1 MKQRLLRHNF
11 CPWIHEQ
18 TFIRWLHFIADVVI
32 WPEIDKSNIS
42 MREVNITSILQGCYQ
57 KNNFFKGW
65 SWFKFNN
72 LELALGKN
80 LWRKGLKIKVRKFW
94 RQIPMFVAVKVE
106 NRVKGMKL
114 KDWFNSKTIFCLPR
128 LITLGVSYSMKLLLI
143 HCYWWI
149 LY

>member
-1 MKQRLLRHNF
+1 
-11 CPWIHEQ
+11 
-18 TFIRWLHFIADVVI
+18 
-32 WPEIDKSNIS
+32 
-42 MREVNITSILQGCYQ
+42 MREVNTTSILQGCYQ

-143 HCYWWI
+143 YCY
-149 LY
+149 